1 MLYQQ
6 MAKNKRKTVFVLA
19 GFLILVAL
27 IGAAIGYLFAG
38 TAVGGIIIAG
48 VLAVI
53 YMSVIVSQST
63 DVVMNMNNAREIHSA
78 QEAPELWHV
87 VEDMAM
93 VAQVPMP
100 RVFIIDDPSPNAF
113 ATGNDPQHS
122 AVAATTGLLQI
133 MNREELEGVMG
144 HEMSHVR
151 NYDIRLQTIAL
162 ALSAAIT
169 ALVNF
174 AGNFWWFGGGRSSDD
189 DDDSAIGIFAIIG
202 SILLIILAPL
212 AASIAQ
218 MALSRNREY
227 LADAGAVEL
236 TRNPHGLISAL
247 QKLQNA
253 QPMKKVAPS
262 SSSLYISD
270 PELNRRH
277 KRFAHLFDT
286 HPPLDERISRLEEM

>member
-6 MAKNKRKTVFVLA
+6 IAKNKRKTVFVLA

-189 DDDSAIGIFAIIG
+189 DDDSAIGIFVIIG
-202 SILLIILAPL
+202 SIFLTILAPL

-286 HPPLDERISRLEEM
+286 HPPLDERIARLEEM

>member
-6 MAKNKRKTVFVLA
+6 IAKNKRKTVFVLA

-162 ALSAAIT
+162 ALSAVIT

-286 HPPLDERISRLEEM
+286 HPPLDERIARLEEM

>member
-6 MAKNKRKTVFVLA
+6 IAKNKRKTVFVLA

-93 VAQVPMP
+93 VARVPMP

-286 HPPLDERISRLEEM
+286 HPPLDERIARLEEM